1 MADTAN
7 LNIRMDKALKAE
19 ADALFNALGM
29 NLTTAITVFVRQAV
43 RERRIPFT
51 ISMRNDDTQMRRVLY
66 EAQLTTQRIRQS
78 SMQAGTDTI
87 SMDDIDSEIAAYR
100 SEKQSHGTETL

>member
-43 RERRIPFT
+43 RERKIPFT
-51 ISMRNDDTQMRRVLY
+51 ISMQDDDAQARRICFNASL
-66 EAQLTTQRIRQS
+66 ATQRIRNAS
-78 SMQAGTDTI
+78 VTSG
-87 SMDDIDSEIAAYR
+87 MDAITMDEIDAEIAACRREKR
-100 SEKQSHGTETL
+100 SKEREAL